1 MFPRAPLG
9 ALVAACASLVFA
21 SSSEPQA
28 RRDPAV
34 TVMAVPDGGIQPQAL
49 IDAEGTVH
57 LIYFKGEPG
66 GGDLFYVRRKPSDA
80 AFSAPLRVTS
90 DAGSAIATGS
100 VRGGQIA
107 LGRNGWIHVAWNG
120 SRPID
125 RDGIKQTPMWY
136 ARLAPDGKAFEPQ
149 RAIGSHTKNLDGG
162 GSVAADRT
170 GHVYVVWHAA
180 GAVEGE
186 PHRPIYVATSLDDGA
201 RFQPEKGFANEG
213 GACGCCGVET
223 LVDSR
228 GRLPILYRSPG
239 AMVHRDAMWMT
250 IGAQGASAPVRL
262 QPSELPACPMTTFA
276 MAAAPDGIVAAWE
289 TQQQIYSALLDPD
302 RRAISGVTAMAGT
315 AGRKHPSVAI
325 YT

>member
-28 RRDPAV
+28 GRGRAV

-49 IDAEGTVH
+49 IDADGTVH
-57 LIYFKGEPG
+57 LIACKGDRG

-136 ARLAPDGKAFEPQ
+136 ARLPPGGTAFEAQ
-149 RAIGSHTKNLDGG
+149 RAIGTQTTNLDGG
-162 GSVAADRT
+162 GTIAADGSGRV
-170 GHVYVVWHAA
+170 HVVWHAA
-180 GAVEGE
+180 GLEQGE
-186 PHRPIYVATSLDDGA
+186 MHRRIYLATSTSDGA
-201 RFQPEKGFANEG
+201 RF
-213 GACGCCGVET
+213 
-223 LVDSR
+223 
-228 GRLPILYRSPG
+228 
-239 AMVHRDAMWMT
+239 
-250 IGAQGASAPVRL
+250 
-262 QPSELPACPMTTFA
+262 
-276 MAAAPDGIVAAWE
+276 AAEQA
-289 TQQQIYSALLDPD
+289 
-302 RRAISGVTAMAGT
+302 
-315 AGRKHPSVAI
+315 
-325 YT
+325 